1 MFDRTLLPNAQAYYG
16 QYFALKG
23 SKSKALV
30 KCCLDGH
37 YDKTASLSLD
47 LLSGRFNCLGC
58 GASGGNVL
66 DFHIRKNGLD
76 FVESCKDLGAWVN
89 TQHDTPE
96 QLAARKKKIE
106 QADHEYKARQ
116 AQAAKAEKEHAQAH
130 IPLVAAILKQ
140 CSPPMLETPYCMTKG
155 INSHNFLSIT
165 ATDIQR
171 FALPKDPSEPDKRP
185 VTVCYG
191 FEGVLTVA
199 ILETLD
205 GETVALQAFDGVPNV
220 KGKYARWLIGKPVV
234 MGAYYRLGDFAAPG
248 VVLITEGIADA
259 ISCYEATGYPCLAAI
274 SKSQLL
280 NAAKA
285 VKGKYPQALIVMCG
299 DNDADKGGERA
310 AIAAAQ
316 AVNGLVVIP
325 EGVKDFNDLHQVHGL
340 EAVKMTIDAAID
352 SKKAVP
358 PSEDGTAPNT
368 HTSESIID
376 DALSGGEDKSDEWQG
391 NEGQG
396 NKANETPPKPKLTV
410 VTIGQLVSM
419 NLPPRE
425 NLLSPWLPVQGLA
438 MVYAP
443 RGIGKTF
450 FALNVAY
457 AVASGGEFL
466 GWQAAQAQPVLYID
480 GEMPVISMQERL
492 GSIIDMHQA
501 EANEN
506 ALRIITPDLQGDAFM
521 PDLATIEGQQAI
533 EPFLEG
539 VKLIVIDNISTL
551 CRSGRENESEGWITV
566 QEWALRQR
574 STGRSVLFVH
584 HAGKGGNQRGTSKRE
599 DVLDTVIN
607 LKRPI
612 DYNPSEGASF
622 EIHFEKA
629 RGFSGED
636 AEPLSCR
643 LGHDEHNN
651 LAWLYSRLEDTTFD
665 KVVTLSNEGL
675 SQAEI
680 ASELDINKSNVSRHV
695 KKARL
700 QGLIKEDRTKQKP
713 VNSANYSRS
722 KDGE

>member
-1 MFDRTLLPNAQAYYG
+1 M
-16 QYFALKG
+16 
-23 SKSKALV
+23 
-30 KCCLDGH
+30 
-37 YDKTASLSLD
+37 
-47 LLSGRFNCLGC
+47 
-58 GASGGNVL
+58 
-66 DFHIRKNGLD
+66 II
-76 FVESCKDLGAWVN
+76 KDW
-89 TQHDTPE
+89 
-96 QLAARKKKIE
+96 
-106 QADHEYKARQ
+106 
-116 AQAAKAEKEHAQAH
+116 
-130 IPLVAAILKQ
+130 
-140 CSPPMLETPYCMTKG
+140 
-155 INSHNFLSIT
+155 
-165 ATDIQR
+165 
-171 FALPKDPSEPDKRP
+171 
-185 VTVCYG
+185 
-191 FEGVLTVA
+191 
-199 ILETLD
+199 
-205 GETVALQAFDGVPNV
+205 
-220 KGKYARWLIGKPVV
+220 
-234 MGAYYRLGDFAAPG
+234 
-248 VVLITEGIADA
+248 
-259 ISCYEATGYPCLAAI
+259 
-274 SKSQLL
+274 
-280 NAAKA
+280 
-285 VKGKYPQALIVMCG
+285 
-299 DNDADKGGERA
+299 
-310 AIAAAQ
+310 
-316 AVNGLVVIP
+316 
-325 EGVKDFNDLHQVHGL
+325 NDLHQVHGL
-340 EAVKMTIDAAID
+340 EVVKMTIDAAID
-352 SKKAVP
+352 KALNEKAVP
-358 PSEDGTAPNT
+358 PSEDGTAPNSDNVA
-368 HTSESIID
+368 SESIAD
-376 DALSGGEDKSDEWQG
+376 GGNGGEGQSDEWQG

-396 NKANETPPKPKLTV
+396 NKANEIPPKPKLTV

-665 KVVTLSNEGL
+665 KVVTLINDGL
-675 SQAEI
+675 SQTDI
-680 ASELDINKSNVSRHV
+680 AIELDIHKSTVSRHV
-695 KKARL
+695 NKARK
-700 QGLIKEDRTKQKP
+700 QGLIQEPQEPKAKSKP
-713 VNSANYSRS
+713 VKSANYSRAR
-722 KDGE
+722 DGE